1 MISFLTI
8 STGECW
14 GVQNFQLWLVSRS
27 SMTNWKIS
35 QKKGFL
41 KIWSLVE
48 VSQIDPSMIISMPNC
63 LYCPFSSGFSVRA
76 DELTNQTD
84 NESTLLNL
92 QFLQMELQTFMD
104 GYKFKGFYFPIRSVV
119 STFIKYLNSN
129 VKVLQLPRR
138 SSSWFPKVVWMGIS
152 RRSIW
157 LPRYYNTI

>member
-1 MISFLTI
+1 
-8 STGECW
+8 
-14 GVQNFQLWLVSRS
+14 
-27 SMTNWKIS
+27 MTNWKIS

-48 VSQIDPSMIISMPNC
+48 VSQIDHSMIISMR
-63 LYCPFSSGFSVRA
+63 LYCPFVPFSSGFSVRA

-119 STFIKYLNSN
+119 STFINYFNSNSITVTSKEFKLISKSCLDGYLSKKYLTT
-129 VKVLQLPRR
+129 KIL
-138 SSSWFPKVVWMGIS
+138 
-152 RRSIW
+152 
-157 LPRYYNTI
+157 

>member
-1 MISFLTI
+1 
-8 STGECW
+8 
-14 GVQNFQLWLVSRS
+14 
-27 SMTNWKIS
+27 MTNWKFS

-119 STFIKYLNSN
+119 STFINYFNYSITVTSKEFKLISKSCLDGYLSKKYLTT
-129 VKVLQLPRR
+129 KIL
-138 SSSWFPKVVWMGIS
+138 
-152 RRSIW
+152 
-157 LPRYYNTI
+157 